1 MGGGILQLAAFGSQD
16 ITLVGNPQITFFKQV
31 FKRHSPFAIESI
43 EQTFNGEANFGKQVT
58 TTISRTGDLVTRM
71 YLEVT
76 LPDLDDYNYG
86 FSEDAS
92 ADEKNSNSTGR
103 GRVRYVNSIGH
114 ALLKSIELEIGGFRV
129 DRHVSEW
136 MDIWHELT
144 EPEERREAFNEMI
157 GKFDNWDTSDEAQL
171 KAAKAGRTLYIPL
184 LFFMNRHPGLALPL
198 ICLQFHETRVLFD
211 FRDVL
216 ECVCHPTL
224 KVTEVKSNITR
235 ENLSFDARFYVDYV
249 YLDTEERRRFAQMPH
264 ELLIEQVQFYGDV
277 PTSSQISSQTV
288 IDAFTNGNLTN
299 RNTDSMTQKVSLNF
313 SHPVKEI
320 VWVYQSEL
328 NTQYIKDV
336 SLTYT
341 HGTGAGNVR
350 TYTANLVSNSHVY
363 ADYFNYSIQQLDI
376 TANTAPGGSGYIDDG
391 VNNLELLRNQHLGE
405 SVTSFNVKYIDSPK
419 DVFRS
424 VRLLLNGTDR
434 FATRKGSYFR
444 LVNPYQHHTRVPKKK
459 IYSYSF
465 ALSPEEHQPS
475 GSLNMSRVDQAH
487 FILDFE
493 PSVTRGRI
501 KIFALG
507 YNILRIASGLA
518 GVAYSG

>member
-16 ITLVGNPQITFFKQV
+16 IVLVGSPQITFFKQV

-43 EQTFNGEANFGKQVT
+43 EQTFNGEANFGQKVT

-76 LPDLDDYNYG
+76 LPDLDDYTYT
-86 FSEDAS
+86 FYDAPGVS
-92 ADEKNSNSTGR
+92 SDETNSNFGGTGQ
-103 GRVRYVNSIGH
+103 VRYVNSIGH
-114 ALLKSIELEIGGFRV
+114 AILKSIELEIGGFRV

-136 MDIWHELT
+136 LDIWHELT
-144 EPEERREAFNEMI
+144 EREERREAFNEMI
-157 GKFDNWDTSDEAQL
+157 GKFDTWDTSDAAQT
-171 KAAKAGRTLYIPL
+171 KATKAGRTLYVPL
-184 LFFMNRHPGLALPL
+184 QFFMNRHPGLALPL

-224 KVTEVKSNITR
+224 RVASVRSRTGDA
-235 ENLSFDARFYVDYV
+235 LSFDARFYVDYV

-277 PTSSQISSQTV
+277 PTSSQISTQTT
-288 IDAFTNGNLTN
+288 IDAFKNGNLTN
-299 RNTDSMTQKVSLNF
+299 RNADALTQKISLNF

-328 NTQYIKDV
+328 NTQYTKDV
-336 SLTYT
+336 PLTYT
-341 HGTGAGNVR
+341 HDNETR
-350 TYTANLVSNSHVY
+350 TYAANLVNRSHVY
-363 ADYFNYSIQQLDI
+363 ADYFNYSIKQVDI
-376 TANTAPGGSGYIDDG
+376 AQSNIGGYIDPG
-391 VNNLELLRNQHLGE
+391 VNDLELLRTQHLAEGI
-405 SVTSFNVKYIDSPK
+405 TSFDVGHVDSPK

-434 FATRKGSYFR
+434 FTARKGSYFR
-444 LVNPYQHHTRVPKKK
+444 LVNQYQHHTRVSKKK

-518 GVAYSG
+518 GIAYSG

>member
-1 MGGGILQLAAFGSQD
+1 
-16 ITLVGNPQITFFKQV
+16 
-31 FKRHSPFAIESI
+31 
-43 EQTFNGEANFGKQVT
+43 
-58 TTISRTGDLVTRM
+58 
-71 YLEVT
+71 
-76 LPDLDDYNYG
+76 
-86 FSEDAS
+86 
-92 ADEKNSNSTGR
+92 
-103 GRVRYVNSIGH
+103 
-114 ALLKSIELEIGGFRV
+114 
-129 DRHVSEW
+129 
-136 MDIWHELT
+136 
-144 EPEERREAFNEMI
+144 MI